1 MSYKMTA
8 VVVVIALAVVGFPG
22 VGGRAA
28 KGSGTP
34 APTAADAGTPPVAQQ
49 QPEVIEYEERGDPD
63 AEPEKVTVDV
73 ADVEAATTRSEEAL
87 PRPLKNRAEV
97 ARRMTDLSLAYARSN
112 PPTGRNS
119 TPNRVRDFMSLFNYR
134 DLRTRYCAMGVAY
147 AACRAYA
154 ELPEVVRFSPGNATA
169 TLKSILPDIRTHYF
183 TPSPSCYLMMEAAKK
198 KPGQFGGWVRK
209 GTQVPKRG
217 WLVLF
222 DWADSQGRR
231 SGMPEHVGIV
241 VEANGLN
248 PESIST
254 VEYNTTRRRVVR
266 SGSGANVTESDGGA
280 VAEKTRFRADIL
292 GYIRTY

>member
-1 MSYKMTA
+1 MFYRMTA
-8 VVVVIALAVVGFPG
+8 TTVVIMLAVVGFPRL
-22 VGGRAA
+22 GGGAA
-28 KGSGTP
+28 RVSDAP
-34 APTAADAGTPPVAQQ
+34 ATAAAGAGAPLVAQQ
-49 QPEVIEYEERGDPD
+49 QPEVVEYEERGDPD
-63 AEPEKVTVDV
+63 LEPEKVTVDV
-73 ADVEAATTRSEEAL
+73 ADVEAAMTRSEEAL
-87 PRPLKNRAEV
+87 PRPLKNRA
-97 ARRMTDLSLAYARSN
+97 AFAKRMTNLSIAYAQST
-112 PPTGRNS
+112 PPTGRNT
-119 TPNRVRDFMSLFNYR
+119 TPDKVREFMSLFNYT

-154 ELPEVVRFSPGNATA
+154 ELPEVIQLSPGNTRS

-183 TPSPSCYLMMEAAKK
+183 TPSPSCYLMMEAAKR

-209 GTQVPKRG
+209 GTREPQRG

-231 SGMPEHVGIV
+231 SGMPEHIGIV
-241 VEANGLN
+241 VEAHGLN
-248 PESIST
+248 PASIST

-266 SGSGANVTESDGGA
+266 SRSGGNVTESDGGA